1 MNLPRRQFLHL
12 AAGTAALPL
21 VSRTA
26 SAQAYPAK
34 PVRLVIQV
42 PGGSAPDI
50 VARVLGQTLSER
62 LGQPIVIDNR
72 PGASGNIA
80 TESVIRSPADGY
92 SLLFAMSANAI
103 NATMYDNLRFNFMQD
118 AVPVAF
124 IGRIPLLMEVH
135 PSVPAKT
142 VPEFI
147 AYAKANAGKINIAAT
162 GNGTPLHVAG
172 ELFKMMAGINLV
184 NVSYRGSP
192 MARADLLAG
201 QVQTMFGVVPE
212 SLPYIRSGQ
221 TRALAITAEKRLAL
235 LPDVPAMAEFLPGFE
250 ASGWYGVSAPKDTP
264 PEIVEKLN
272 KEINASMT
280 DPKTKA
286 RLADLGCLVSPGA
299 PADYAK
305 FVAGDTEKWGKVVRA
320 AGIRPGS

>member
-12 AAGTAALPL
+12 AAGAVALPAL
-21 VSRTA
+21 ARTA
-26 SAQAYPAK
+26 SAQFYPSK
-34 PVRLVIQV
+34 PVRLVVQV

-72 PGASGNIA
+72 AGASGNIA
-80 TESVIRSPADGY
+80 TESVIRSSADGY

-103 NATMYDNLRFNFMQD
+103 NATMYDNLRFQFMRD
-118 AVPVAF
+118 TTPVAF

-135 PSVPAKT
+135 LSVPAKT

-184 NVSYRGSP
+184 NVSYRGTP
-192 MARADLLAG
+192 TARADLLAG

-212 SLPYIRSGQ
+212 SLPYIKNGQ
-221 TRALAITAEKRLAL
+221 TRALAVTAEKRLAV

-250 ASGWYGVSAPKDTP
+250 ASGWYGISAPKDTP

-272 KEINASMT
+272 NEINASMT

-286 RLADLGCLVSPGA
+286 RLAELGCLVSPGT
-299 PADYAK
+299 PTDYAK

-320 AGIRPGS
+320 AGIRAQ

>member
-1 MNLPRRQFLHL
+1 MKLARRHFLHL
-12 AAGTAALPL
+12 AAGAAVLPAL
-21 VSRTA
+21 SRQA
-26 SAQAYPAK
+26 VAQSYPTK
-34 PVRLVIQV
+34 PVRLVVQV

-50 VARVLGQTLSER
+50 IARVVGQTLSER

-72 PGASGNIA
+72 AGASGNIA

-103 NATMYDNLRFNFMQD
+103 NATMYDNLRFQFMQD
-118 AVPVAF
+118 TAPVAF

-135 PSVPAKT
+135 LSVPAKT

-147 AYAKANAGKINIAAT
+147 AYAKANPGKINIAAT

-172 ELFKMMAGINLV
+172 ELFKMMAGVNLV

-192 MARADLLAG
+192 AARADLLAG
-201 QVQTMFGVVPE
+201 QVQAMFGVVPE
-212 SLPYIRSGQ
+212 SLPYIKNGR
-221 TRALAITAEKRLAL
+221 TRGLAVTTEKRLAVAPD
-235 LPDVPAMAEFLPGFE
+235 LPTVAEFLPGYE
-250 ASGWYGVSAPKDTP
+250 ASGWYGISAPKDTP
-264 PEIVEKLN
+264 TEIVEKLN

-286 RLADLGCLVSPGA
+286 RLAELGCLVSPGT

-305 FVAGDTEKWGKVVRA
+305 FVARDTEKWGKVVRA
-320 AGIRPGS
+320 AGIKAR

>member
-12 AAGTAALPL
+12 AAGGIALSAVPRPAL
-21 VSRTA
+21 
-26 SAQAYPAK
+26 AQAYPTK

-135 PSVPAKT
+135 PSIPAKT

-272 KEINASMT
+272 KEINAGLI
-280 DPKTKA
+280 DAKTKE
-286 RLADLGCLVSPGA
+286 RLADLGCLVSAGA
-299 PADYAK
+299 PADFAK
-305 FVAGDTEKWGKVVRA
+305 FVAGETEKWAKVIRT
-320 AGIRPGS
+320 AGIKAE

>member
-1 MNLPRRQFLHL
+1 MKLPRRQFLHL
-12 AAGTAALPL
+12 AAGVAALPA
-21 VSRTA
+21 VSRAA

-34 PVRLVIQV
+34 PVRVVVQV

-50 VARVLGQTLSER
+50 IARVLGQTLSER

-80 TESVIRSPADGY
+80 TESIVRAEPDGY

-103 NATMYDNLRFNFMQD
+103 NASMYDNLRFQFMQD
-118 AVPVAF
+118 TAPVAF
-124 IGRIPLLMEVH
+124 IGRIPLVMEVH
-135 PSVPAKT
+135 LSVPAKT

-147 AYAKANAGKINIAAT
+147 AYAKANPGKINIAAT

-172 ELFKMMAGINLV
+172 ELFKMMAGVNLT

-192 MARADLLAG
+192 MARTDILAG
-201 QVQTMFGVVPE
+201 QVQAMFGVVPE
-212 SLPYIRSGQ
+212 SLPYIRNGQ
-221 TRALAITAEKRLAL
+221 TRGLAVTAAKRLAL
-235 LPDVPAMAEFLPGFE
+235 LPDVPSMSEFLPGYE
-250 ASGWYGVSAPKDTP
+250 ASGWYGISAPKDTP
-264 PEIVEKLN
+264 PEIVAKLN

-280 DPKTKA
+280 DPKTRA
-286 RLADLGCLVSPGA
+286 RLAELGCLVSPGA

-305 FVAGDTEKWGKVVRA
+305 FVASDTEKWGKVVRT
-320 AGIRPGS
+320 AGIKPK

>member
-1 MNLPRRQFLHL
+1 MKLPRRQFLRL
-12 AAGTAALPL
+12 AAGAAALPA
-21 VSRTA
+21 VSRAA
-26 SAQAYPAK
+26 SAQAYPTK
-34 PVRLVIQV
+34 PVRLVVQV

-50 VARVLGQTLSER
+50 VARVVGQTLSER
-62 LGQPIVIDNR
+62 IGQPVVIDNR
-72 PGASGNIA
+72 PGASGNIG

-103 NATMYDNLRFNFMQD
+103 NASMYDNLRFNFMQD
-118 AVPVAF
+118 AAPVAF
-124 IGRIPLLMEVH
+124 IGRIPLVMEAH
-135 PSVPAKT
+135 LSVPAKT

-184 NVSYRGSP
+184 TVSYRGSP
-192 MARADLLAG
+192 TARADLLAG
-201 QVQTMFGVVPE
+201 QVQVMFGVVPE
-212 SLPYIRSGQ
+212 SLPYIKNGQ
-221 TRALAITAEKRLAL
+221 TRAMAVTAVKRLEL

-250 ASGWYGVSAPKDTP
+250 SSGWYGISAPKDTP

-272 KEINASMT
+272 KEINASIN

-286 RLADLGCLVSPGA
+286 RLAQLGCLVSPGA
-299 PADYAK
+299 PADYAS
-305 FVAGDTEKWGKVVRA
+305 FVAADTEKWGKVIRA
-320 AGIRPGS
+320 AGIKPQ

>member
-1 MNLPRRQFLHL
+1 MNLPRRTFLHL
-12 AAGTAALPL
+12 AAGAAALPAL
-21 VSRTA
+21 PRTA
-26 SAQAYPAK
+26 SAQSYPSK
-34 PVRLVIQV
+34 PVRLVVQV

-50 VARVLGQTLSER
+50 IARVVGQTLSER

-72 PGASGNIA
+72 AGASGNIA
-80 TESVIRSPADGY
+80 TESVVRAEPDGY
-92 SLLFAMSANAI
+92 SLLLAMSANAI
-103 NATMYDNLRFNFMQD
+103 NASMYDNLRFHFMQD
-118 AVPVAF
+118 AAPVAF
-124 IGRIPLLMEVH
+124 IGRIPLLMEVNL
-135 PSVPAKT
+135 SVPAKT

-147 AYAKANAGKINIAAT
+147 AYAKANPGKINIAAT

-172 ELFKMMAGINLV
+172 ELFKMMAGINLT

-192 MARADLLAG
+192 TARADLLAG

-212 SLPYIRSGQ
+212 SLPYIKNGQ
-221 TRALAITAEKRLAL
+221 TRGLAVTHDKRLEL
-235 LPDVPAMAEFLPGFE
+235 LPDVPAMNEFLPGYE

-264 PEIVEKLN
+264 PEIVAKLN

-286 RLADLGCLVSPGA
+286 RLADLGCLVSPGT

-320 AGIRPGS
+320 AGIKAQ